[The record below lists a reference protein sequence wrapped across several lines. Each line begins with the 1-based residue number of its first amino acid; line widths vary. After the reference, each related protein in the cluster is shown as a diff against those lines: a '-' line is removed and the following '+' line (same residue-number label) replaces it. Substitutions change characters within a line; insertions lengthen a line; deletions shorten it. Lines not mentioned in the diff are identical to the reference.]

1 MLWSK
6 GVDMEILLL
15 HTDQELVNNIKYS
28 FERDGDRIFIDDSL
42 ESSLAKL
49 EKLKVDLILMGNV
62 LKDGEIPQA
71 IKTVKESFS
80 IPIIVLSEDSQAKTA
95 VLSLEYGAEDFMAY
109 PIDFLELKA
118 RIRALKRIIKSST
131 SEEAYTL
138 KRGPMN
144 LDLIKH
150 EISLKGISIA
160 LTSKE
165 FELLFLLSG
174 NMGTIFSRQ
183 MLAEDLWPGQGDAS
197 LRTVDVYVRRLREKL
212 ADLGL
217 DSLIETRWRQGYIFN
232 YIDDKETA
240 QQ

>member
-1 MLWSK
+1 
-6 GVDMEILLL
+6 MEILLL
-15 HTDQELVNNIKYS
+15 HTDQELINNIKYS

-42 ESSLAKL
+42 ESSLSKL
-49 EKLKVDLILMGNV
+49 GNLKVDLILMGNV

-71 IKTVKESFS
+71 IRTIKESFS
-80 IPIIVLSEDSQAKTA
+80 IPIIILSQDKQAKTA
-95 VLSLEYGAEDFMAY
+95 VLCLEYGAEDFMTY

-118 RIRALKRIIKSST
+118 RIRALKRIMKSST
-131 SEEAYTL
+131 SEESYML
-138 KRGPMN
+138 KRGPLN

-165 FELLFLLSG
+165 FELLFILSG
-174 NMGTIFSRQ
+174 NMGKIFSRE

-197 LRTVDVYVRRLREKL
+197 LRTVDVYIRRLREKL
-212 ADLGL
+212 SDLGQ

-232 YIDDKETA
+232 YIDDKKPD
-240 QQ
+240 Q